1 MKPRHVFV
9 AGASILPASY
19 RQSVQFYDEI
29 NWLTGKA
36 WSDRSAISDQGVPM
50 LSAHITSF
58 FNLIRAQLE
67 ETSRG
72 VASIHHFHNVQCG
85 IENILCLLEYNNDVV
100 DTVSR
105 TLGLAH
111 SDWRD
116 STAACISLTKAG
128 RSCAIPSRANERISS
143 LVEKA
148 DRLSRRAS
156 SYITRHGLIS
166 SKINDGDVSEDADRL
181 RAAHEALAGF
191 CFAVEPRHWSRARHE
206 TARNKTAPVTYL
218 VSMQGRFSAP
228 DTEQTCFHFAWRE
241 VR

>member
-143 LVEKA
+143 QP
-148 DRLSRRAS
+148 
-156 SYITRHGLIS
+156 GLIAHVYGES
-166 SKINDGDVSEDADRL
+166 SSGRVVLMSSGMGASACDLPTFLNWRPSEMKLFDIHARINSN
-181 RAAHEALAGF
+181 
-191 CFAVEPRHWSRARHE
+191 S
-206 TARNKTAPVTYL
+206 
-218 VSMQGRFSAP
+218 
-228 DTEQTCFHFAWRE
+228 
-241 VR
+241 

>member
-1 MKPRHVFV
+1 MAMTIDGRYS
-9 AGASILPASY
+9 ARI
-19 RQSVQFYDEI
+19 D
-29 NWLTGKA
+29 WLTAKA

-100 DTVSR
+100 
-105 TLGLAH
+105 
-111 SDWRD
+111 
-116 STAACISLTKAG
+116 
-128 RSCAIPSRANERISS
+128 
-143 LVEKA
+143 EKA

-191 CFAVEPRHWSRARHE
+191 CFAVEHSKPNSRVGTLGLA
-206 TARNKTAPVTYL
+206 
-218 VSMQGRFSAP
+218 
-228 DTEQTCFHFAWRE
+228 
-241 VR
+241 